1 VKLIVANSRTEEMV
15 GDLSKLSEKARKG
28 GAWGAQR
35 MLWFAADGD
44 VIILPWLPPEAY
56 LNYVTGLTRTDP
68 RSLALVVPPPGE
80 LGEQLLTPDRLTEPE
95 FRSELRQTLRDRT
108 VDKVI
113 SCFDDYAVVSLV
125 EAIGLADALPGHAFS
140 SQGGVALVNSKA
152 VFRAVATGTGIAVP
166 PGVVTSQ
173 RQQAA
178 DTIKGILATGY
189 PVMIKQ
195 EFAGGGFGNT
205 ILAPGSGVT
214 AAGATDVT
222 VLAQPCDV
230 DTYVADTWDW
240 MTGYRDHRVVI
251 ERFFTGCTTVY
262 AEFELTDFATELSGT
277 GQILMEPVAAGE
289 IVPPPTLTSD
299 QRVELEKEA
308 ARICETF
315 RGLGYRGRLS
325 ADAIVTPEGDIL
337 FTETNGRVTGSTHL
351 HTVIR
356 GRMLADDGAGRTLL
370 ERDSWAVPS
379 YEAAVETLRSTGLGF
394 DPARGSGVV
403 ITANYVPVTGAVMY
417 CVVASDIDAARAL
430 ETRLHA
436 LEVRPT

>member
-1 VKLIVANSRTEEMV
+1 
-15 GDLSKLSEKARKG
+15 
-28 GAWGAQR
+28 
-35 MLWFAADGD
+35 
-44 VIILPWLPPEAY
+44 
-56 LNYVTGLTRTDP
+56 
-68 RSLALVVPPPGE
+68 
-80 LGEQLLTPDRLTEPE
+80 
-95 FRSELRQTLRDRT
+95 
-108 VDKVI
+108 
-113 SCFDDYAVVSLV
+113 
-125 EAIGLADALPGHAFS
+125 
-140 SQGGVALVNSKA
+140 
-152 VFRAVATGTGIAVP
+152 
-166 PGVVTSQ
+166 
-173 RQQAA
+173 
-178 DTIKGILATGY
+178 
-189 PVMIKQ
+189 
-195 EFAGGGFGNT
+195 
-205 ILAPGSGVT
+205 
-214 AAGATDVT
+214 
-222 VLAQPCDV
+222 
-230 DTYVADTWDW
+230 

>member
-1 VKLIVANSRTEEMV
+1 MKLIVANSRTEEMV

-28 GAWGAQR
+28 GAWGSQR
-35 MLWFAADGD
+35 MLWFATDGD
-44 VIILPWLPPEAY
+44 VVILPWLPPDTY
-56 LNYVTGLTRTDP
+56 LNYVTALTRTAP
-68 RSLALVVPPPGE
+68 QSLALIVPPPGE
-80 LGEQLLTPDRLTEPE
+80 LGEELLTPDRLANPE
-95 FRSELRQTLRDRT
+95 FRSELREALRGRT

-125 EAIGLADALPGHAFS
+125 EASGLTDALPGHAFS
-140 SQGGVALVNSKA
+140 SQGGVGLVNSKA
-152 VFRAVATGTGIAVP
+152 VFRAVATGAGIAVP

-178 DTIKGILATGY
+178 DTIKGILATGH

-195 EFAGGGFGNT
+195 EFAGGGFGNA
-205 ILAPGSGVT
+205 ILAPEDGVT
-214 AAGATDVT
+214 PAGATGVT
-222 VLAQPCDV
+222 VLAQPSDV
-230 DTYVADTWDW
+230 DAYVAGSWDW

-262 AEFELTDFATELSGT
+262 AEFELTDSATELSGT

-299 QRVELEKEA
+299 QRVELEREA

-325 ADAIVTPEGDIL
+325 ADAIVTPDGDIL

-356 GRMLADDGAGRTLL
+356 GRMLANDGAGRTLL
-370 ERDSWAVPS
+370 ERDSWKVPS
-379 YEAAVETLRSTGLGF
+379 YEAAVEALRSTGMGF
-394 DPARGSGVV
+394 EPDRGGGVV
-403 ITANYVPVTGAVMY
+403 LTANYVPVTGAVMY
-417 CVVASDIDAARAL
+417 CVVADDIDAARAV
-430 ETRLHA
+430 EARLHT
-436 LEVRPT
+436 LEVRST